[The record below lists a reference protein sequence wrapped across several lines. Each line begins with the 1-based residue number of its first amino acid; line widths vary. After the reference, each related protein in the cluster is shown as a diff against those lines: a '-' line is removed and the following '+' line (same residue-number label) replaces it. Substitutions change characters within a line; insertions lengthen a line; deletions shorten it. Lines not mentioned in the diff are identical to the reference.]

1 LTQSGHCGPF
11 QNASFCRYDVLS
23 LVLGAA
29 MRRREF
35 IALAGGAV
43 AAWPFAAQAPQGER
57 ERRIGVFIS
66 LAVVSLS

>member
-1 LTQSGHCGPF
+1 MMS
-11 QNASFCRYDVLS
+11 CRWFW
-23 LVLGAA
+23 GAA

-43 AAWPFAAQAPQGER
+43 AAWPFAAQAQQGER